1 MKKILIACTALSLL
15 APAAAFAETAQP
27 SAQVEKAPLHR
38 AKAEHRQN
46 KRHKPGEEC
55 QCKDKEQC
63 QCKERG
69 RKHKTAAEREAW
81 KKEHKGE
88 MKRHNMEHDKAA
100 KGVAPAN

>member
-15 APAAAFAETAQP
+15 APAAALAQTAQP

-38 AKAEHRQN
+38 AKGEHRQN
-46 KRHKPGEEC
+46 KRHKPDEEC
-55 QCKDKEQC
+55 QCQDKEHC
-63 QCKERG
+63 PCKEHG

-88 MKRHNMEHDKAA
+88 MKRHNMERGKMA
-100 KGVAPAN
+100 KEAAPAN